1 MKNWGYDL
9 LQVELGDN
17 FKDNIMLT
25 AYENADTNNEK
36 LALYKLVE
44 LFNYYDMD
52 VYKKIREAVYQ
63 ELSSVSEWDNPTKRV
78 NVLNDILNN
87 LDKYEENFNKSNFM

>member
-9 LQVELGDN
+9 LQVELGDD

>member
-9 LQVELGDN
+9 LQVELGDD

-87 LDKYEENFNKSNFM
+87 LDKYEGNFNKSNFM